1 MSHAQPARAV
11 LGSERPSD
19 EKRDSASG
27 HEEQHGGKEERRFA
41 PAAVLAASEPGG
53 VESQHTFTAGEL
65 HVSDDERRVLLRRLD
80 KVRAVRQPC
89 GAMAWLTRVASV

>member
-1 MSHAQPARAV
+1 MSHAQPAPAV

-19 EKRDSASG
+19 EKRDSASASDA
-27 HEEQHGGKEERRFA
+27 KDERRFA
-41 PAAVLAASEPGG
+41 PAAGLAGRQHGG

-80 KVRAVRQPC
+80 KVRGMRQQRC
-89 GAMAWLTRVASV
+89 GASLTAAASA

>member
-1 MSHAQPARAV
+1 MSHAQPAPAV

-27 HEEQHGGKEERRFA
+27 HEEKERRFA

-80 KVRAVRQPC
+80 KVRGMRQQRC
-89 GAMAWLTRVASV
+89 GASLTAAASA